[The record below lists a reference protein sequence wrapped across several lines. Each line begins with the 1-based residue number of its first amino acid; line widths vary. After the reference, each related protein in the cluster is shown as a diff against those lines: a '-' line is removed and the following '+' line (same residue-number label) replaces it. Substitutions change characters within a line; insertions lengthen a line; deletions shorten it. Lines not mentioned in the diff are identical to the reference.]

1 MRTACAAR
9 RRAVPTLA
17 LALFGL
23 VLAVSPA
30 LAHSTHGAII
40 LLLPTGYYLIGG
52 AVAVAA
58 SFALLAFIPAD
69 WLQRLSQREIP
80 LVTLPRIPPA
90 VTSMISF
97 LLMLG
102 LLAAGIYGSRDPLS
116 NPLPL
121 FVWTVGWVAFAL
133 SQAVVG
139 SLMPL
144 FNPWSGPLALLRLI
158 ARRPIGVKPLLRY
171 PPALG
176 YLPAMALLLAFAWFE
191 LVDIAPNDPFRMAVV
206 VGAYWL
212 GALVG
217 MILFGEAQWTG
228 RAEPF
233 SIFFGLIG
241 GMSPLMR
248 RAVDDGRRIAFALSW
263 PGRALLDRPG
273 LPPSGVLFVLLT
285 IAYVPYDGFSR
296 TFFWL
301 DRIGVNPLEFPGRSA
316 VQVENTIGLV
326 AAFAVIVAVFF
337 AALAVGRRF
346 FSPEYGLWALAGR
359 LAVSVLPISVAF
371 HASHYLTNLLIGGQY
386 ALVAATDPFHRHW
399 GLLDLG
405 HFHVTT
411 SFLNTFEDVTMIW
424 NAQTVI
430 ICLGHIVGIIM
441 AHVVAQRLTPTG
453 RAASLS
459 QLGLAVLMVAYTIFG
474 LWLLSTPSLG

>member
-1 MRTACAAR
+1 MRPACAAR
-9 RRAVPTLA
+9 GRALLALTLA
-17 LALFGL
+17 GVGM
-23 VLAVSPA
+23 VLTFSPA
-30 LAHSTHGAII
+30 VAHSTHGAII

-58 SFALLAFIPAD
+58 SFALLAFIPGG

-80 LVTLPRIPPA
+80 LVTMPRIPPA

-121 FVWTVGWVAFAL
+121 FVWTVGWVALAL
-133 SQAVVG
+133 LQAIIG

-144 FNPWSGPLALLRLI
+144 FNPWTGPLALLRLI
-158 ARRPIGVKPLLRY
+158 TRRPVGSKPLLRY

-176 YLPAMALLLAFAWFE
+176 YLPAVALLLAFAWFE
-191 LVDIAPNDPFRMAVV
+191 LVDIAPNDPYRLAVV
-206 VGAYWL
+206 VGTYWL
-212 GALVG
+212 AALAG
-217 MILFGEAQWTG
+217 MILFGEAQWTS

-233 SIFFGLIG
+233 SIFFDLIG

-248 RAVDDGRRIAFALSW
+248 RAVDGGRRVAFALSW
-263 PGRALLDRPG
+263 PGRTLLGRPG

-285 IAYVPYDGFSR
+285 IANVPFDGFSR

-301 DRIGVNPLEFPGRSA
+301 ERIGVNPLEFPGRSA
-316 VQVENTIGLV
+316 VQGENTIGLV

-386 ALVAATDPFHRHW
+386 ALAAATDPFDRGW
-399 GLLDLG
+399 DLLGIG
-405 HFHVTT
+405 HIHVTT
-411 SFLNTFEDVTMIW
+411 SFLNTFEGVTMIW

-430 ICLGHIVGIIM
+430 ICLGHIVGIVM
-441 AHVVAQRLTPTG
+441 AHVVAQRLTPSG